1 MKAQALVFPKPQT
14 AATARRKAS
23 KLTGRKVNPCL
34 PPEGSG
40 MPGEESVEVMVNP
53 RKRIPRGTR
62 SELTGSFVEEL
73 AREVESEGFRSRA
86 HAYKAGVLNG
96 LVAVGRA
103 LQKAPARKPASLYG
117 LSQDVDRVAT
127 LYKGAARL

>member
-53 RKRIPRGTR
+53 KRAPKLAAFSIPDYEQRLRKIVAG
-62 SELTGSFVEEL
+62 
-73 AREVESEGFRSRA
+73 EGRRSRGR
-86 HAYKAGVLNG
+86 AYRAGIING
-96 LVAVGRA
+96 LVSASMSFRESAAGTWQRYFA
-103 LQKAPARKPASLYG
+103 EAFDRTARHF
-117 LSQDVDRVAT
+117 
-127 LYKGAARL
+127 AREWHLAR